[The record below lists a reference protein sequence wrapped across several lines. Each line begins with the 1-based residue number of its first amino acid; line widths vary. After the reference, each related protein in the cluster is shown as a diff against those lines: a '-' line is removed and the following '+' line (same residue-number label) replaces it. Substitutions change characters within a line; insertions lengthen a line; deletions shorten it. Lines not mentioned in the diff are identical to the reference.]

1 MFSAGPPSLE
11 SKDTDRVTVCL
22 AVSELHICVQ
32 LIPSTG
38 VDQKVFGS
46 IRTVSDDITQKLQTY
61 ISLHKYG
68 L

>member
-1 MFSAGPPSLE
+1 MSSAEPPSLE
-11 SKDTDRVTVCL
+11 LKDTDRATVCL
-22 AVSELHICVQ
+22 AVSDLRICVQ
-32 LIPSTG
+32 VIPSSE

-46 IRTVSDDITQKLQTY
+46 IRTVSDNITQNLQTY